1 MQKIEKHKKTIV
13 GVRGGELNYVLFLI
27 EFLTS

>member
-13 GVRGGELNYVLFLI
+13 GVREENYVLLLI